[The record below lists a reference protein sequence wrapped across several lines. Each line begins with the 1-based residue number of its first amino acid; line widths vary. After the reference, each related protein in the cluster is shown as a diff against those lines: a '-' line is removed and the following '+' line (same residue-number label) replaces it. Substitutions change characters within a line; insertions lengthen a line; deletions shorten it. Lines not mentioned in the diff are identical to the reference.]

1 MVKIYNLEEQYKDD
15 FEYAVQKRREILNVN
30 EKIPYKNYEYN
41 NIYKKNCEN
50 IIGYIP
56 LPLGYVGPI
65 KINNNLHNIP
75 IATTEGALVSSLNR
89 GCKVLFKNGINT
101 IVEDIGMSRAPLIKT
116 NSINDTLKI
125 KNWLEDNLDLV
136 KKAFNSTTNYGKFKN
151 VSFNQSGN
159 YLHIRITATTCEAMG
174 MNMLTKG
181 SDQVIKLLKEN
192 NKNAEIISLSG
203 NYCTDKKNSAINW
216 ILGRGKKVIAEAIID
231 EEEIV
236 KTLKT
241 NIDDLINLNINKNL
255 IGSSIAGTIGGN
267 NSQAANV
274 VAGIFLATGQ
284 DAGHIGSSSSSI
296 LNLEKY
302 DTTKLRATITMP
314 NIEVGTIGGG
324 TNLTAQKEL
333 LKFMNLDVNQ
343 NYRSMKLA
351 EIIAGAVLAGELS
364 LLSALY
370 SSDLLKAHM
379 TLNR

>member
-1 MVKIYNLEEQYKDD
+1 M
-15 FEYAVQKRREILNVN
+15 
-30 EKIPYKNYEYN
+30 
-41 NIYKKNCEN
+41 
-50 IIGYIP
+50 
-56 LPLGYVGPI
+56 
-65 KINNNLHNIP
+65 
-75 IATTEGALVSSLNR
+75 T
-89 GCKVLFKNGINT
+89 
-101 IVEDIGMSRAPLIKT
+101 
-116 NSINDTLKI
+116 
-125 KNWLEDNLDLV
+125 
-136 KKAFNSTTNYGKFKN
+136 
-151 VSFNQSGN
+151 
-159 YLHIRITATTCEAMG
+159 YL
-174 MNMLTKG
+174 
-181 SDQVIKLLKEN
+181 KLLCWQK
-192 NKNAEIISLSG
+192 IQQLLDI
-203 NYCTDKKNSAINW
+203 
-216 ILGRGKKVIAEAIID
+216 GRGKKVIAEAIID

-255 IGSSIAGTIGGN
+255 IGSSIAWTIGGN

-274 VAGIFLATGQ
+274 VAGIFLANGQ